1 MRSFCV
7 QNFFDK
13 EGGRNI
19 FEILKKKSPS
29 TDENI
34 SFQSWLKIDKIV
46 ENQIFFQDKS
56 SVKIIKVLPINFK
69 LKSELEQTAILN
81 SYELFLKNL
90 NSKIQIIV
98 LSKKTDV
105 SQHLN
110 EILKNTKENPQIYE
124 MSQDYIQLV
133 KQLIS
138 AKGTITKEFY
148 LMIPVTNNVEN
159 EIEKVKEY
167 LEYCGNAIEICKKE
181 QVLELLK
188 NYTNKRVMNLVG

>member
-1 MRSFCV
+1 LRSFCV